1 MKDINKIRLIVLLS
15 GFISMELEILGT
27 RLISPIFGS
36 TIYVWT
42 SLIGVTLTF
51 LALGYWYGGKLADK
65 GKINLNK
72 LGLIILLLGVYICV
86 LPFISRIILYQFNS
100 LGMIL
105 GPLLVSFVIL
115 AFPIFFLGFIVPTSV
130 KFVTSSLGEVGRK
143 AGQIYALATVGSIIG
158 TFTTGFF
165 LILYLG
171 VIKTALITGII
182 LMLFSLIVMNHKKN
196 KKIFLVLLL
205 IPLLIILHSQIVYPS
220 EILESF
226 DGYHG
231 QVRVIQED
239 EVHMRIYVGALTLT
253 SVNLKTKEN
262 ELSYGKY
269 FEIPFIY
276 NPEHKKT
283 LMIGLAGGAV
293 ARELVKKYDLE
304 MDVVEVEPKMLDLAR
319 KYFYWNDEATVYF
332 DDGRHFI
339 ENSEEK
345 YDVIII
351 DIGLVY
357 PAWHLYTKEAFQG
370 YEKHLNDDGMLVIN
384 LISAKEGEHAKTTK
398 SLYKTLGSVFKEV
411 MILRHPNTNPETI
424 RNIVFVASKNNID
437 KNKLISTVKL
447 SNYSGP
453 SIEKIIEDNSNF
465 EVDDNV
471 KLTTDNFPVAEFY
484 DYENWKDFESITKQK
499 LKYFLP

>member
-1 MKDINKIRLIVLLS
+1 MKKINKIRLIVLLS

-72 LGLIILLLGVYICV
+72 LGLIILFLGVYIC
-86 LPFISRIILYQFNS
+86 LIPFISRAILYQFNS
-100 LGMIL
+100 LGIIF
-105 GPLLVSFVIL
+105 GPLLVSFVVL
-115 AFPIFFLGFIVPTSV
+115 AFPIFFLGFVVPTSV
-130 KFVTSSLGEVGRK
+130 KLVTSFLGEIGRK

-158 TFTTGFF
+158 TFATGFF

-171 VIKTALITGII
+171 ITKTALITGITLI
-182 LMLFSLIVMNHKKN
+182 LLSLIVIKHKIK
-196 KKIFLVLLL
+196 FLVVFV

-226 DGYHG
+226 EGHYG
-231 QVRVIQED
+231 QVRVLEENNAHI
-239 EVHMRIYVGALTLT
+239 RIYTGGLMLT
-253 SVNLKTKEN
+253 SVNLETKEN
-262 ELSYGKY
+262 EVGYVKY

-293 ARELVKKYDLE
+293 ARELVKKYNLE
-304 MDVVEVEPKMLDLAR
+304 MDIVEIEPKMLDMAR
-319 KYFYWNDEATVYF
+319 KYFYWNDEAVVYF

-339 ENSEEK
+339 QNSDKK
-345 YDVIII
+345 YDMIIL
-351 DIGLVY
+351 DIGLIF
-357 PAWHLYTKEAFQG
+357 PAWHLYTKEAFQE

-384 LISAKEGEHAKTTK
+384 LISSKEGKYAKTTK
-398 SLYKTLGSVFKEV
+398 SLYKTLELVFKDV
-411 MILRHPNTNPETI
+411 LILRNPRI
-424 RNIVFVASKNNID
+424 KPDVIHNIIFLASKKDID
-437 KNKLISTVKL
+437 KNRLVSSVKL

-453 SIEKIIEDNSNF
+453 SIEKMIEDNSNF
-465 EVDDNV
+465 EIDDNA
-471 KLTTDNFPVAEFY
+471 KLTTDSFPIAEFY
-484 DYENWKDFESITKQK
+484 DYETWKNFGLTTKQR